1 MKSATV
7 VVCLCFSLL
16 FRVVVRFYTT
26 IALFITRQK
35 VHKYEFSTNI
45 SVLLAIEPAAADTAA
60 VILRSI
66 NDNRSNDKFNNT
78 LAKFKCQ
85 WESRRQISIQKRTD
99 KQIVRAL
106 DCPFAV
112 ISQRINRQATDFY
125 LSNSKQIWFFYLWML
140 ETKCKIEHS
149 DFSLVYYF
157 ISFIFTHI
165 TMCHIQVTPIINFV
179 FSIFFSQKFRFSII
193 KINCIFLQRSRHH
206 SFLVSPIYKTRL

>member
-16 FRVVVRFYTT
+16 FRVVIRFYTT

-78 LAKFKCQ
+78 LAKFNGNPA
-85 WESRRQISIQKRTD
+85 
-99 KQIVRAL
+99 VRLA
-106 DCPFAV
+106 FRNE
-112 ISQRINRQATDFY
+112 QTNR
-125 LSNSKQIWFFYLWML
+125 L
-140 ETKCKIEHS
+140 CEH
-149 DFSLVYYF
+149 
-157 ISFIFTHI
+157 
-165 TMCHIQVTPIINFV
+165 
-179 FSIFFSQKFRFSII
+179 
-193 KINCIFLQRSRHH
+193 
-206 SFLVSPIYKTRL
+206 